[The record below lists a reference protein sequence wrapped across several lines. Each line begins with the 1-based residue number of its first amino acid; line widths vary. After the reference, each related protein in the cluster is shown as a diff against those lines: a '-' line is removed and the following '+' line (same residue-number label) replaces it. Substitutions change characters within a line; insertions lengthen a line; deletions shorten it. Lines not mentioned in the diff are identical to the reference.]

1 MRLRGTISGKALR
14 EWMRGIELRSGSETD
29 RPDRSFVSTHLAAHD
44 YAIKTR
50 NANYQTMLTSLIFP
64 ATSALDV
71 PSRVFETSHCFVL
84 GDLNYRLSDR
94 AKTVERRVAGNEKDQ
109 QKNPHRWDA
118 IVEGSLVSGQSG
130 RTELV
135 EQRRSLVEM
144 DTLAE
149 QRDRNKTMLGLREGP
164 LTSFAPTYKR
174 LMGKVEGYHPKRRP
188 GYTDRILF
196 ASHDDRLGGG
206 SSAGDDDDDQTSLIG
221 KHVVGRTKALVYDSI
236 PEMIISDHKP
246 VYSIINLPTPLSDRS
261 TPSMGSTPYQTPTLP
276 FPYSVQRATDPLV
289 LAMYN
294 GVGRTTDR
302 VIGFAW
308 YTTLILG
315 GGKEVV
321 GLAVEA
327 VLLTVLLFWWHG
339 IWPF

>member
-1 MRLRGTISGKALR
+1 
-14 EWMRGIELRSGSETD
+14 
-29 RPDRSFVSTHLAAHD
+29 
-44 YAIKTR
+44 
-50 NANYQTMLTSLIFP
+50 MLTSLIFP

-84 GDLNYRLSDR
+84 GDLNYRLSD
-94 AKTVERRVAGNEKDQ
+94 KVKSVERRVAGNEKDQ
-109 QKNPHRWDA
+109 QKNAHRWDA
-118 IVEGSLVSGQSG
+118 IVEGSLSPDGS
-130 RTELV
+130 RNAELF
-135 EQRRSLVEM
+135 EQRISLVDM

-196 ASHDDRLGGG
+196 ASYDDRLSGA
-206 SSAGDDDDDQTSLIG
+206 SNDREDDDDRAGLIG
-221 KHVVGRTKALVYDSI
+221 KHVVGRTSALIYNSI
-236 PEMIISDHKP
+236 PEMTISDHKP
-246 VYSIINLPTPLSDRS
+246 VYSIINLPPPLSDRS
-261 TPSMGSTPYQTPTLP
+261 TASMGSTPYQTPQLP
-276 FPYSVQRATDPLV
+276 FPYAVQRASDPVV
-289 LAMYN
+289 LAIYN
-294 GVGRTTDR
+294 GVGRATDR
-302 VIGFAW
+302 VIGYGW

-327 VLLTVLLFWWHG
+327 VLLTVLLFWWKG
-339 IWPF
+339 LWPF